1 MKKTFTTIF
10 FLALLLSS
18 MAQSISVK
26 SFRSLPNDMDA
37 RQNYPE
43 KDLNG
48 DLCAIIKIATLEK
61 GFSFDIGS
69 LGITKTEQKE
79 GEMWIWIPR
88 GAKRITITHKAFLPL
103 RDYFFTESIQEGV
116 CYELILVS
124 GKVVTTVVE
133 EEIPTQW
140 LLISTNPP
148 GADVYINDQAAGK
161 TPYQNELAVGKYTWR
176 VQKELYLN
184 DAGVIELL
192 AGTQKQ
198 KIDVN
203 LKANFGTLNIRT
215 EPEVNA
221 EVFMNGMSINK
232 TTPCQIEKVPSGEK
246 TIRATKNLYQIS
258 EQVVTIS
265 PESNLQV
272 VLISKPTFGTVSVNS
287 TPESGATVNLDG
299 LSTGKTTPCNI
310 EKVPAGE
317 HSVTVL
323 YDMYETTTQR
333 FTLVAGE
340 TKPLAINMNPTFA
353 GISLSTEP
361 IADIYINGEFKA
373 NSIWQGRLNPG
384 IYTFEAKLDKHQTA
398 IEKQTVTIGQPLNL
412 TLRPIPITGNLKVM
426 STPFEATIKLNG
438 KEMGQTPVTL
448 KNILIGDYNIELS
461 LNGYATTIE
470 KATIT
475 EGQTETINPT
485 LQNGREVTVNS
496 NPTGVN
502 LFVDNASVG
511 ITPWQGSLTFG
522 NHVLRIEQADKIAK
536 KQIAIQQTGSE
547 NTFILDFGPQS
558 FTETVDGVSFEMVGI
573 NGDTFTMGS
582 PVNEYDRGIDE
593 TQHQVT
599 LSNYLIGKYEVTQK
613 LWSVVMDNNF
623 SSFKGDDL
631 PVERVDWDDVQKFI
645 QKLNQKTAKE
655 YRLPTEAEWE
665 YAAKGGQYSGC
676 KIYSG
681 SDIINEVA
689 WFDLNSWST
698 THSVGGKN
706 ANELGIFD
714 MSGNIWEWC
723 SDLYDEYNIEIQN
736 NPQGALSSNCRVIR
750 GGSWLN
756 QSQACRVSNRDFS
769 FPNVRSKNMGF
780 RLALTSSKSKNIDLS
795 ILVNKIFEGNV
806 FTIVET
812 MPEFPG
818 GEDGMM
824 DYFTKNLIYPAIAR
838 SNGIQGK
845 VFVNFIVE
853 PNGSVSNVTV
863 LRGIGGGC
871 DEEAIRLVKAMPK
884 WTPGKQRGQTV
895 RVTMSTSVSF
905 AL

>member
-1 MKKTFTTIF
+1 MKKHLLTLIF
-10 FLALLLSS
+10 LTLLTSS
-18 MAQSISVK
+18 FAQSISVK
-26 SFRSLPNDMDA
+26 SFKSLPTDMDA

-69 LGITKTEQKE
+69 LGITKTEQKD
-79 GEMWIWIPR
+79 GEIWIWIPR
-88 GAKRITITHKAFLPL
+88 GAKRITITHKSFLPL

-116 CYELILVS
+116 CYEMVLVS

-140 LLISTNPP
+140 LLINTNPP

-184 DAGVIELL
+184 DAGVVELI

-198 KIDVN
+198 KTDLT
-203 LKANFGTLNIRT
+203 LKPNYGTVQLSSAPENGASVTLNGIET
-215 EPEVNA
+215 GKV
-221 EVFMNGMSINK
+221 
-232 TTPCQIEKVPSGEK
+232 TPCVFDKLPVGNH
-246 TIRATKNLYQIS
+246 TI
-258 EQVVTIS
+258 
-265 PESNLQV
+265 
-272 VLISKPTFGTVSVNS
+272 TVS
-287 TPESGATVNLDG
+287 
-299 LSTGKTTPCNI
+299 K
-310 EKVPAGE
+310 
-317 HSVTVL
+317 
-323 YDMYETTTQR
+323 DMYATTTER
-333 FTLVAGE
+333 FTIIAGE
-340 TKPLAINMNPTFA
+340 TKPLSINMNPTFE

-373 NSIWQGRLNPG
+373 NSKWQGRLNPG

-398 IEKQTVTIGQPLNL
+398 IEKQTVTIGQPINL
-412 TLRPIPITGNLKVM
+412 TLRPTPKTGNLKIM
-426 STPFEATIKLNG
+426 STPFEATIKIDG
-438 KEMGQTPVTL
+438 KEMGQTPITL
-448 KNILIGDYNIELS
+448 KNLLIGDYNIELS
-461 LNGYATTIE
+461 LNGFATAIE
-470 KATIT
+470 KATIN
-475 EGQTETINPT
+475 EGQTATINTT
-485 LQNGREVTVNS
+485 LQNGREVTINS
-496 NPTGVN
+496 NPIGVN
-502 LFVDNASVG
+502 LFVDNACVG

-665 YAAKGGQYSGC
+665 YAAKGGQNSSC

-698 THSVGGKN
+698 THSVGRKN

-723 SDLYDEYNIEIQN
+723 SDLYDEYNKEIQN

-780 RLALTSSKSKNIDLS
+780 RLAMTSSKSKNTDLS
-795 ILVNKIFEGNV
+795 ILDNKIFEGNV

-818 GEDGMM
+818 GEQQ
-824 DYFTKNLIYPAIAR
+824 YFAKNLIYPTIAR
-838 SNGIQGK
+838 SNGIHGK
-845 VFVNFIVE
+845 VFLSFIVE

-884 WTPGKQRGQTV
+884 WTPGKQQGKTV
-895 RVTMSTSVSF
+895 RVTVNTSVTF
-905 AL
+905 TL